1 MSEIHIFNPNGA
13 VDRVFLATD
22 QDVPI
27 FFTLVAKQKTG
38 EPFGTTTTGNVNKGS
53 ILYGGM
59 PVAGLA
65 VDQGVDHTVAK
76 TLGDDFLVSEFGNTP
91 VQISLNGVNFFGPVC
106 DNTDDWGKQNQQALD
121 FYEKYKL
128 SSNPDIRL
136 ALSITEGRTQAGQFT
151 CVLTKMRVV
160 GPAVEKSGT
169 IPLYTY
175 NLTLIGV
182 RSKKA

>member
-1 MSEIHIFNPNGA
+1 MSELHIFNPNGA
-13 VDRVFLATD
+13 VDRVFIATEK
-22 QDVPI
+22 DVPI
-27 FFTLVAKQKTG
+27 YFTLVAKQKTG
-38 EPFGTTTTGNVNKGS
+38 EPFGTTTTGTVNKGS
-53 ILYGGM
+53 ILYGSM
-59 PVAGLA
+59 PVAGLS
-65 VDQGVDHTVAK
+65 VDQGVDHTIAK
-76 TLGDDFLVSEFGNTP
+76 TLGDEFLVSEFGNRP
-91 VQISLNGVNFFGPVC
+91 VQVSLNGVNFFGPVC
-106 DNTDDWGKQNQQALD
+106 GDDDWGTQNKQALD

-151 CVLTKMRVV
+151 CVLTKLRVV

-182 RSKKA
+182 RS

>member
-1 MSEIHIFNPNGA
+1 MSELHIFNPNGA
-13 VDRVFLATD
+13 VDRVFIATEK
-22 QDVPI
+22 DVPI
-27 FFTLVAKQKTG
+27 YFTLVAKQKTG
-38 EPFGTTTTGNVNKGS
+38 EPFGTSTTGTVNKGS
-53 ILYGGM
+53 ILYGSM
-59 PVAGLA
+59 PVAGLS
-65 VDQGVDHTVAK
+65 VDQGVDHTIAK

-91 VQISLNGVNFFGPVC
+91 VQVSLNGVNFFGPVC
-106 DNTDDWGKQNQQALD
+106 GDDDWGTQNKQALD

-136 ALSITEGRTQAGQFT
+136 ALSITEGRTHAGQFT